1 MDLPIICLLLF
12 LNIVDKSLQSRY
24 QDKWEHISIR
34 YGFWYHLPQYDRAA
48 FEEGYTR
55 LNDVCKTDN
64 YHGFL
69 FSKDSNT
76 KVMPIYDL
84 NGDLAGIQSAIPGNM
99 RGYNSLNETID
110 LPPAEIMPPV
120 LRGLRD
126 AKGILY
132 YTVTAYFKHP
142 KLICSPMAPKG
153 VNPGRGLYIQMG
165 FNLERDY
172 LHIPQENRHL
182 SPLWTRGNCVPM
194 MGTHYFMNL
203 SQELPCE
210 KIYPLF
216 LMYDMEGNLG
226 AFGWVFQGRPNNL
239 YSQSGTGWF
248 HLTPVTYPFLYK
260 SSMLPSC
267 MFYEKF
273 QVFGIH
279 IYLQDPKQLLCTA
292 ISNVKQRRTTDYP
305 QYNTPAPPPRTYI
318 SAVEA
323 DKARNLNS
331 ENYAI
336 EAIDS
341 NSSCK
346 ILHPRK
352 CRLTFFVVA
361 VFICSKYVIQR

>member
-1 MDLPIICLLLF
+1 MTCDIFIK
-12 LNIVDKSLQSRY
+12 V
-24 QDKWEHISIR
+24 R

-48 FEEGYTR
+48 FDEGYTR

-69 FSKDSNT
+69 FSKDGNT

-84 NGDLAGIQSAIPGNM
+84 NGNLAGIQSAIPGNM

-110 LPPAEIMPPV
+110 LPPVEIMPPV
-120 LRGLRD
+120 LKGLRD

-153 VNPGRGLYIQMG
+153 VTPGRGLYIQMG
-165 FNLERDY
+165 FNPEHDF
-172 LHIPQENRHL
+172 LHIPRENRHL
-182 SPLWTRGNCVPM
+182 SPLWRRGNCVPM

-203 SQELPCE
+203 SQNLPCE

-239 YSQSGTGWF
+239 YSKGGTGWF
-248 HLTPVTYPFLYK
+248 HLIPETYPFLYK
-260 SSMLPSC
+260 SSMLPPC

-279 IYLQDPKQLLCTA
+279 IYLQDPKNLLCT
-292 ISNVKQRRTTDYP
+292 ISNVKQRKTTENP
-305 QYNTPAPPPRTYI
+305 QHHNPARPPPTYI
-318 SAVEA
+318 TAIEEE
-323 DKARNLNS
+323 KYKNINS

-336 EAIDS
+336 EAFDS
-341 NSSCK
+341 NSSSRSVNLNK
-346 ILHPRK
+346 HLFT
-352 CRLTFFVVA
+352 LVLVS
-361 VFICSKYVIQR
+361 VSNFICLKYVIQR